1 VRINAIVS
9 KTGQIER
16 DFGGFIVMTT
26 RIIGK
31 FLPALK
37 LRLGTK
43 AVISAILLI
52 AVNTGLVV
60 GAAHWSLT
68 SEFGNRALRDIEI
81 NLRTLGL
88 AFAETYSDAKITIKD
103 GAVVRA
109 EIPKMP
115 EFKDHAIVD
124 RAVGYTGG
132 NATLFVYDEASNQF
146 IRRTTNVKKENGD
159 RAVGTQLAADHPGQ
173 AVVRRGEAY
182 KGPATLFGRT
192 FMTAYY
198 PIVNSAGKVNGL
210 LYVGIPMAHY
220 ESMLSHAIQNMAIA
234 AGVAAL
240 LVMALTMLIVRRV
253 TKPLASVTASLT
265 AIADGKADV
274 AIDCDD
280 RTDEIGEIARS
291 LAVFRS
297 ASLER
302 RRMRDEQTAAAV
314 ASAEQRKAELR
325 GFVDEF
331 QTSVGG
337 IIDKVMNSSSEFER
351 VARQLTETARTT
363 AGLSGKS
370 AGASETASEHVR
382 TAAAASD
389 ELSSSIAEITRRVQE
404 SNGIAADAV
413 KQAAATDQRINELSE
428 AGARIGDVVKLI
440 TSIAEQTNLLALNA
454 TIEAA
459 RAGDAGRGFAV
470 VAQEVKS
477 LAGQTAKATE
487 EISSQIGNMQL
498 ATEES
503 VSAIKAIGQTIER
516 ISDIATSISAAVEQQ
531 RGATQ
536 NIAQSVRAA
545 ASGTADVAANI
556 RNAAQGA
563 EETGETS
570 SQMFASAQNLSSESL
585 HLKAEVDRFLDRVRA
600 A

>member
-1 VRINAIVS
+1 MS
-9 KTGQIER
+9 LPS
-16 DFGGFIVMTT
+16 FG
-26 RIIGK
+26 K
-31 FLPALK
+31 LLPSLK

-43 AVISAILLI
+43 AVISAVLLI
-52 AVNTGLVV
+52 AVNTALVV
-60 GAAHWSLT
+60 GAAYWSLN
-68 SEFGNRALRDIEI
+68 SEFGDRALRDIEV
-81 NLRTLGL
+81 NLRTLAL
-88 AFAETYSDAKITIKD
+88 SFAETYPDAKITLKD
-103 GAVVRA
+103 GLVAKA
-109 EIPKMP
+109 EAAKMP

-124 RAVGYTGG
+124 RSVGYVGG

-146 IRRTTNVKKENGD
+146 VRRSTNVKKENGD
-159 RAVGTQLAADHPGQ
+159 RAVGTQLAPDHPGQ
-173 AVVRRGEAY
+173 PILRRGEAY
-182 KGPATLFGRT
+182 KGPATLFGKT

-198 PIVNSAGKVNGL
+198 PIANSTGKVIGV
-210 LYVGIPMAHY
+210 LYVGIPMAQF
-220 ESMLSHAIQNMAIA
+220 ETMLAEAIRDMAIA
-234 AGVAAL
+234 AAIAAL
-240 LVMALTMLIVRRV
+240 LVMLLTMLIVRRV
-253 TKPLASVTASLT
+253 TKPLTSVTATLT
-265 AIADGKADV
+265 AIANGNSDV
-274 AIDCDD
+274 EVGHHE
-280 RTDEIGEIARS
+280 RMDEIGEIARTV
-291 LAVFRS
+291 AVFKNN
-297 ASLER
+297 SLER
-302 RRMRDEQTAAAV
+302 RRLRDEQTAAA
-314 ASAEQRKAELR
+314 SAAVEQRKAELR

-337 IIDKVMNSSSEFER
+337 ILDKVLNSSGEFER
-351 VARQLTETARTT
+351 VAKQLTETARTT
-363 AGLSGKS
+363 AGLSGQS

-382 TAAAASD
+382 TAAIASD
-389 ELSSSIAEITRRVQE
+389 ELSNSIAEITRRVQE

-413 KQAAATDQRINELSE
+413 KQAADTDQRINELSE

-487 EISSQIGNMQL
+487 EISSQIGSMQL

-531 RGATQ
+531 RGATA

-545 ASGTADVAANI
+545 ASGTADVAVNI

-563 EETGETS
+563 GETGETS
-570 SQMFASAQNLSSESL
+570 NRMFASAQALSGESL
-585 HLKAEVDRFLDRVRA
+585 HLKAEVEKFLDRVRA

>member
-1 VRINAIVS
+1 MS
-9 KTGQIER
+9 LPS
-16 DFGGFIVMTT
+16 FG
-26 RIIGK
+26 K
-31 FLPALK
+31 LLPSLK

-43 AVISAILLI
+43 AVISAVLLI
-52 AVNTGLVV
+52 AVNTALVV
-60 GAAHWSLT
+60 GAAYWSLN
-68 SEFGNRALRDIEI
+68 SEFGDRALRDIEV
-81 NLRTLGL
+81 NLRTLAL
-88 AFAETYSDAKITIKD
+88 SFAETYPDAKITLKD
-103 GAVVRA
+103 GMVAKA
-109 EIPKMP
+109 EAAKMP

-124 RAVGYTGG
+124 RSVGYVGG

-146 IRRTTNVKKENGD
+146 VRRSTNVKKENGD
-159 RAVGTQLAADHPGQ
+159 RAVGTQLAPDHPGQ
-173 AVVRRGEAY
+173 PILRRGEAY
-182 KGPATLFGRT
+182 KGPATLFGKT

-198 PIVNSAGKVNGL
+198 PIANSAGKVIGV
-210 LYVGIPMAHY
+210 LYVGIPMAQF
-220 ESMLSHAIQNMAIA
+220 ETMLSHAIQNMAIA
-234 AGVAAL
+234 AGIAAL
-240 LVMALTMLIVRRV
+240 LVMLLTMLIVRRV
-253 TKPLASVTASLT
+253 TKPLTSVTATLT
-265 AIADGKADV
+265 AIANGNSDV
-274 AIDCDD
+274 EVGQHE
-280 RTDEIGEIARS
+280 RMDEIGEIARTV
-291 LAVFRS
+291 AVFKNN
-297 ASLER
+297 SLER
-302 RRMRDEQTAAAV
+302 RRLRDEQTAAA
-314 ASAEQRKAELR
+314 SAAVEQRKAELR

-337 IIDKVMNSSSEFER
+337 ILDKVLNSSGEFER
-351 VARQLTETARTT
+351 VAKQLTETARTT
-363 AGLSGKS
+363 AGLSGQS

-382 TAAAASD
+382 TAAIASD
-389 ELSSSIAEITRRVQE
+389 ELSNSIAEITRRVQE

-487 EISSQIGNMQL
+487 EISSQIGSMQL

-531 RGATQ
+531 RGATA

-545 ASGTADVAANI
+545 ASGTADVAVNI

-563 EETGETS
+563 GETGETS
-570 SQMFASAQNLSSESL
+570 NRMFASAQALSGESL
-585 HLKAEVDRFLDRVRA
+585 HLKAEVEKFLDRVRA

>member
-1 VRINAIVS
+1 
-9 KTGQIER
+9 
-16 DFGGFIVMTT
+16 MTT
-26 RIIGK
+26 RSVGK

-52 AVNTGLVV
+52 AVNTALVV

-68 SEFGNRALRDIEI
+68 SEFGDRALRDIEV

-88 AFAETYSDAKITIKD
+88 TFAETYSDAKITMKD
-103 GAVVRA
+103 GAVARA

-146 IRRTTNVKKENGD
+146 VRRTTNVKKENGD
-159 RAVGTQLAADHPGQ
+159 RAVGTQLAPDHPGQ

-182 KGPATLFGRT
+182 KGPATLFGKT

-198 PIVNSAGKVNGL
+198 PIMNSAGKVIGL

-220 ESMLSHAIQNMAIA
+220 ETMLSHAIQNMP
-234 AGVAAL
+234 
-240 LVMALTMLIVRRV
+240 IVRRV
-253 TKPLASVTASLT
+253 TKPLTSVTASLT
-265 AIADGKADV
+265 AIDNGNADV
-274 AIDCDD
+274 EIDCED
-280 RTDEIGEIARS
+280 RMDEIGEIART
-291 LAVFRS
+291 LAVFKNNS
-297 ASLER
+297 VER
-302 RRMRDEQTAAAV
+302 RRMRDEQTTAATA
-314 ASAEQRKAELR
+314 AAEQRKSELR

-331 QTSVGG
+331 QASVGS
-337 IIDKVMNSSSEFER
+337 ILDKVLSSSSEFER

-382 TAAAASD
+382 SAATASD

-454 TIEAA
+454 TI
-459 RAGDAGRGFAV
+459 
-470 VAQEVKS
+470 
-477 LAGQTAKATE
+477 
-487 EISSQIGNMQL
+487 
-498 ATEES
+498 
-503 VSAIKAIGQTIER
+503 
-516 ISDIATSISAAVEQQ
+516 
-531 RGATQ
+531 
-536 NIAQSVRAA
+536 
-545 ASGTADVAANI
+545 
-556 RNAAQGA
+556 
-563 EETGETS
+563 
-570 SQMFASAQNLSSESL
+570 
-585 HLKAEVDRFLDRVRA
+585 
-600 A
+600 

>member
-1 VRINAIVS
+1 MS
-9 KTGQIER
+9 LPS
-16 DFGGFIVMTT
+16 FG
-26 RIIGK
+26 K
-31 FLPALK
+31 LLPSLK

-43 AVISAILLI
+43 AVISAVLLI
-52 AVNTGLVV
+52 AVNTALVV
-60 GAAHWSLT
+60 GAAYWSLN
-68 SEFGNRALRDIEI
+68 SEFGDRALRDIEV
-81 NLRTLGL
+81 NLRTLAL
-88 AFAETYSDAKITIKD
+88 SFAETYPDAKITLKD
-103 GAVVRA
+103 GMVAKA
-109 EIPKMP
+109 EAAKMP

-124 RAVGYTGG
+124 RSVGYVGG

-146 IRRTTNVKKENGD
+146 VRRSTNVKKENGD
-159 RAVGTQLAADHPGQ
+159 RAVGTQLAPDHPGQ
-173 AVVRRGEAY
+173 PILRRGEAY
-182 KGPATLFGRT
+182 KGPATLFGKT

-198 PIVNSAGKVNGL
+198 PIANSAGKVIGV
-210 LYVGIPMAHY
+210 LYVGIPMAQF
-220 ESMLSHAIQNMAIA
+220 ETMLSHAIQNMAIA
-234 AGVAAL
+234 AGIAAL
-240 LVMALTMLIVRRV
+240 LVMLLTMLIVRRV
-253 TKPLASVTASLT
+253 TKPLTLVTATLT
-265 AIADGKADV
+265 AIANGNSDV
-274 AIDCDD
+274 EVGQHE
-280 RTDEIGEIARS
+280 RMDEIGEIARTV
-291 LAVFRS
+291 AVFKNN
-297 ASLER
+297 SLER
-302 RRMRDEQTAAAV
+302 RRLRDEQTAAA
-314 ASAEQRKAELR
+314 SAAVEQRKAELR

-337 IIDKVMNSSSEFER
+337 ILDKVLNSSGEFER
-351 VARQLTETARTT
+351 VAKQLTETARTT
-363 AGLSGKS
+363 AGLSGQS

-382 TAAAASD
+382 TAAIASD
-389 ELSSSIAEITRRVQE
+389 ELSNSIAEITRRVQE

-487 EISSQIGNMQL
+487 EISSQIGSMQL

-531 RGATQ
+531 RGATA

-545 ASGTADVAANI
+545 ASGTADVAVNI

-563 EETGETS
+563 GETGETS
-570 SQMFASAQNLSSESL
+570 NRMFASAQALSGESL
-585 HLKAEVDRFLDRVRA
+585 HLKAEVEKFLDRVRA

>member
-1 VRINAIVS
+1 MSARSVG
-9 KTGQIER
+9 KT
-16 DFGGFIVMTT
+16 
-26 RIIGK
+26 
-31 FLPALK
+31 LPSLN

-43 AVISAILLI
+43 AVICAVLLI
-52 AVNTGLVV
+52 AVNTALVV
-60 GAAHWSLT
+60 GAAYWSLT
-68 SEFGNRALRDIEI
+68 SEFGDRALRDIEV
-81 NLRTLGL
+81 NLRTLSL
-88 AFAETYSDAKITIKD
+88 AFAETYGDARITMKD
-103 GAVVRA
+103 GAVTRA
-109 EIPKMP
+109 EIARMP

-132 NATLFVYDEASNQF
+132 NATLFVFDEASNQF
-146 IRRTTNVKKENGD
+146 VRRTTNVKKENGD
-159 RAVGTQLAADHPGQ
+159 RAVGTQLAPDHPAQ
-173 AVVRRGEAY
+173 PVLRRGEAY
-182 KGPATLFGRT
+182 KGPATLFGKT
-192 FMTAYY
+192 FMTAYF
-198 PIVNSAGKVNGL
+198 PISSPAGKVIGII
-210 LYVGIPMAHY
+210 YVGIPMAQF
-220 ESMLSHAIQNMAIA
+220 EAMLAHSIENMAIA
-234 AGVAAL
+234 ATVAAV
-240 LVMALTMLIVRRV
+240 LVMLLTMLIVRQV
-253 TKPLASVTASLT
+253 TKPLISVTQSLT
-265 AIADGKADV
+265 ALANGNTNV
-274 AIDCDD
+274 EIDCDE
-280 RTDEIGEIARS
+280 RMDEIGEIARTV
-291 LAVFRS
+291 AVFRNNS
-297 ASLER
+297 VER
-302 RRMRDEQTAAAV
+302 RRMRDEQTAAAT
-314 ASAEQRKAELR
+314 AAAEQRKSELQ

-337 IIDKVMNSSSEFER
+337 IIDKVLGSSSEFER

-382 TAAAASD
+382 TAATASD
-389 ELSSSIAEITRRVQE
+389 ELSSSIAEITRRVHE

-428 AGARIGDVVKLI
+428 AGSRIGDVVKLI

-503 VSAIKAIGQTIER
+503 VTAIKAIGETIGR

-563 EETGETS
+563 NETGETS
-570 SQMFASAQNLSSESL
+570 SRMFASAQNLSSESL
-585 HLKAEVDRFLDRVRA
+585 HLKAEVEKFLDRVRA

>member
-1 VRINAIVS
+1 MS
-9 KTGQIER
+9 LPS
-16 DFGGFIVMTT
+16 FG
-26 RIIGK
+26 K
-31 FLPALK
+31 LLPSLK

-43 AVISAILLI
+43 AVISAVLLI
-52 AVNTGLVV
+52 AVNTALVV
-60 GAAHWSLT
+60 GAAYWSLN
-68 SEFGNRALRDIEI
+68 SEFGDRALRDIEV
-81 NLRTLGL
+81 NLRTLAL
-88 AFAETYSDAKITIKD
+88 SFAETYPDAKITLKD
-103 GAVVRA
+103 GMVAKA
-109 EIPKMP
+109 EAAKMP

-124 RAVGYTGG
+124 RSVGYVGG

-146 IRRTTNVKKENGD
+146 VRRSTNVKKENGD
-159 RAVGTQLAADHPGQ
+159 RAVGTQLAPDHPGQ
-173 AVVRRGEAY
+173 PILRRGEAY
-182 KGPATLFGRT
+182 KGPATLFGKT

-198 PIVNSAGKVNGL
+198 PIANSTGKVIGV
-210 LYVGIPMAHY
+210 LYVGIPMAQF
-220 ESMLSHAIQNMAIA
+220 ETMLAEAIRDMAIA
-234 AGVAAL
+234 AAVAAL
-240 LVMALTMLIVRRV
+240 LVMLLTMLIVRRV
-253 TKPLASVTASLT
+253 TKPLTSVTATLT
-265 AIADGKADV
+265 AIANGNSDV
-274 AIDCDD
+274 EVGHHE
-280 RTDEIGEIARS
+280 RMDEIGEIARTV
-291 LAVFRS
+291 AVFKNN
-297 ASLER
+297 SLER
-302 RRMRDEQTAAAV
+302 RRLRDEQTAAAAAAV
-314 ASAEQRKAELR
+314 EQRKAELR

-337 IIDKVMNSSSEFER
+337 ILDKVLNSSGEFER
-351 VARQLTETARTT
+351 VAKQLTETARTT
-363 AGLSGKS
+363 AGLSGQS

-382 TAAAASD
+382 TAAIASD
-389 ELSSSIAEITRRVQE
+389 ELSNSIAEITRRVQE

-413 KQAAATDQRINELSE
+413 KQAVATDQRINELSE

-487 EISSQIGNMQL
+487 EISSQIGSMQL

-531 RGATQ
+531 RGATA

-545 ASGTADVAANI
+545 ASGTADVAVNI

-563 EETGETS
+563 GETGETS
-570 SQMFASAQNLSSESL
+570 NRMFASAQALSGESL
-585 HLKAEVDRFLDRVRA
+585 HLKAEVEKFLDRVRA